1 MKRVAKSGESN
12 GTMEV
17 KSSVT
22 GRMAS
27 SSSGNFPNKEN
38 PWDFI
43 EKEILEFQSIV
54 KELEE
59 YSTKAKSEFAT
70 FKNPEQKKSLF

>member
-1 MKRVAKSGESN
+1 MLNPARATR
-12 GTMEV
+12 TMEV
-17 KSSVT
+17 KSVT
-22 GRMAS
+22 ARMAS

-38 PWDFI
+38 PWDFL